1 MIQGMFPGRVTPI
14 TAAGFVG
21 LLSLFN
27 MGGRF
32 VWSSISDYTGRR
44 NIYAVYFLLGIVL
57 YAAVP
62 TTGHIGSVTLFVICY
77 LIIMSMYGAGFATVP
92 AYLKDM
98 FGTMH
103 VGAKIGRAHV

>member
-1 MIQGMFPGRVTPI
+1 
-14 TAAGFVG
+14 
-21 LLSLFN
+21 

-103 VGAKIGRAHV
+103 VGAIHGRLLTRSEERRVGKECVSTCRSRWSPYH

>member
-1 MIQGMFPGRVTPI
+1 MIQEMCPGRVTPI

-62 TTGHIGSVTLFVICY
+62 TTGHIGSVTLFVIR
-77 LIIMSMYGAGFATVP
+77 SEERR
-92 AYLKDM
+92 
-98 FGTMH
+98 
-103 VGAKIGRAHV
+103 VGKECVSTCRSRWSPYH